1 MRALLIDDS
10 KITRNIVCGMLRKL
24 GFDVVE
30 ATDGLEALE
39 HLRDAGGIDLA
50 LVDWNMPR
58 MDGIRF
64 VQAVRANRA
73 YDALPLMMVTTES
86 DREHIVTALEAGANE
101 YMMKPFTQ
109 DVLSQKLALLGVA
122 SS

>member
-1 MRALLIDDS
+1 
-10 KITRNIVCGMLRKL
+10 MLRKL